1 MNAVAALS
9 TNPSSVNAGAGLWG
23 VWVVAALGRSFVASG
38 AGDDDGRGTDV
49 AYGEADSVDGSSEGA
64 LGVGCAS
71 GDAVGVGLGAAGAG
85 FAAGG
90 WALGG
95 ALGWAGG

>member
-1 MNAVAALS
+1 MNAAAALS

-38 AGDDDGRGTDV
+38 AGDDDGRGSDV
-49 AYGEADSVDGSSEGA
+49 ACGEAASEDGASEGS

-71 GDAVGVGLGAAGAG
+71 GEAVGVGLGAAGAG

-90 WALGG
+90 WAVGG
-95 ALGWAGG
+95 AGG